1 MNIFTKI
8 IRGDEVRPTRFHT
21 EAGAFTGLAA
31 LPGFILAALSW
42 ARHRIN
48 GRYSLQPWWV
58 WDAIRFVNQQLQH
71 DDRVFEVGSGYSSLW
86 LAQRCREVL
95 SIEESLAWKE
105 QVYFEAKRFGLT
117 NVKLLNG
124 DSRELF
130 TRYLGNEGRE
140 VVVIDSPRDRL
151 SIFHDLVACAAKPR
165 LIVYDDTDRIE
176 NRDALQDLV
185 AGYQAN
191 VFRGFKPQTVHACET
206 TIFVRENSI

>member
-8 IRGDEVRPTRFHT
+8 IRGDEVRPTCFHT
-21 EAGAFTGLAA
+21 EAGAFAGLAT
-31 LPGFILAALSW
+31 LPGFIPAALSW

-48 GRYSLQPWWV
+48 GRYSLLPWWV
-58 WDAIRFVNQQLQH
+58 WDAIRFVEQQLQH
-71 DDRVFEVGSGYSSLW
+71 DDRVFEVGSGYSALW

-105 QVYFEAKRFGLT
+105 RVYAKARQFGLT
-117 NVKLLNG
+117 NVKLLDG

-130 TRYLGNEGRE
+130 TRYFGNEGWE

-151 SIFHDLVACAAKPR
+151 SIFHDLVACAAKPK
-165 LIVYDDTDRIE
+165 LIVYDDTDKME
-176 NRDALQDLV
+176 NRAVLQTSIK
-185 AGYQAN
+185 GYQAN

-206 TIFVRENSI
+206 TVFVRAN